1 MIRTNFNFQ
10 NEIITM
16 VRGDTVAFAV
26 SIEDQFG
33 NPLDVDSAHLT
44 CKKNLTDAEPI
55 FEKQLD
61 RGIERADAGAYT
73 VRIAPSDTK
82 NVEAGQYFYDLQVGL
97 NTDVFT
103 ILKGVIDIE
112 WDVTG
117 RS

>member
-16 VRGDTVAFAV
+16 VRGDTVSFAV

-33 NPLDVDSAHLT
+33 NPLDVETAYLT
-44 CKKNLTDAEPI
+44 CRKNFTDAEPI
-55 FEKQLD
+55 FEKHIG
-61 RGIERADAGAYT
+61 RGIERASEGVYL

-82 NVEAGQYFYDLQVGL
+82 DVEIGQYFYDLQVGL